1 MPRLTKGAGNRFGRV
16 MPAPLHDDDG
26 LIPPQF
32 TPKKGCCFKPIMAS
46 YKSPGAQGLMISPDR
61 MARVLRS
68 GVVAAALL
76 AWADGTAGVALS
88 QTSRAPVKPVTTARQ
103 PDQELDSVR
112 DEQRKSLETQQRLT
126 TENSAITDERRR
138 LNLSLIDSASKI
150 RATEERI
157 AAMEVRLREFDGN
170 EATIRKSLDG
180 RRTQIAEILAA
191 LQRIG
196 RRPPPAV
203 FVGAHDAT
211 ESLRTAMSLEAV
223 LPQMKS
229 EANKLQTELAELA
242 HVKAAKATEH
252 DQLTGELAGLARMQR
267 DMEALIEERR
277 AKQAEVEQAIAK
289 ERERAAMLSRQ
300 VDNLKDLIGK
310 LEPAAA
316 ETPKKPGRDSK
327 SQKVN
332 LAALNDPSR
341 MSPAVAFVSAKGRL
355 TLPVNGTKIRDFGTP
370 DGTGSNDKGISIS
383 TRAGA
388 QVTAPCD
395 GWVVYA
401 APYRS
406 YGQLLILNVGGG
418 YYVVLAGMER
428 ITVDPGQFVLTGEPV
443 AVMGSGTHIASA
455 SAPGSSSVIGSPQPV
470 LYIEFRKEGTPIDSS
485 PWWAATVNEKVG
497 G

>member
-1 MPRLTKGAGNRFGRV
+1 
-16 MPAPLHDDDG
+16 
-26 LIPPQF
+26 
-32 TPKKGCCFKPIMAS
+32 
-46 YKSPGAQGLMISPDR
+46 MISPDR
-61 MARVLRS
+61 MAQVFRNGVFRSSVLRS
-68 GVVAAALL
+68 GAVAAALL
-76 AWADGTAGVALS
+76 AWADGTAGVALAQS
-88 QTSRAPVKPVTTARQ
+88 PRAQAKPVTAARQ
-103 PDQELDSVR
+103 PETVRPDQELDSVR
-112 DEQRKSLETQQRLT
+112 DEQRKSLETQQRLS
-126 TENSAITDERRR
+126 TENTAIADERRR

-157 AAMEVRLREFDGN
+157 AAMEIRLHEFDDS
-170 EATIRKSLDG
+170 EANIRKSLDG

-196 RRPPPAV
+196 RRPPLTL

-223 LPQMKS
+223 LPQMRS
-229 EANKLQTELAELA
+229 EANKLQAELADLA

-252 DQLTGELAGLARMQR
+252 DQMTAELAGLARMQKN
-267 DMEALIEERR
+267 METLIDERQ

-289 ERERAAMLSRQ
+289 ERERAAQLSRQ

-310 LEPAAA
+310 LEPATDGANLNG
-316 ETPKKPGRDSK
+316 TNSKRQPKG
-327 SQKVN
+327 QKAN
-332 LAALNDPSR
+332 PFSALNDPSR
-341 MSPAVAFVSAKGRL
+341 MGPAVAFVSAKGRL

-383 TRAGA
+383 TRLGA

-418 YYVVLAGMER
+418 YHVLLAGMER

-455 SAPGSSSVIGSPQPV
+455 SAPGSSSVIGSSQPV
-470 LYIEFRKEGTPIDSS
+470 LYIEFRKDGTPIDSS

>member
-1 MPRLTKGAGNRFGRV
+1 MQT
-16 MPAPLHDDDG
+16 
-26 LIPPQF
+26 
-32 TPKKGCCFKPIMAS
+32 MAS
-46 YKSPGAQGLMISPDR
+46 HNRREPQGPMTSPDR
-61 MARVLRS
+61 MAQVLRS

-76 AWADGTAGVALS
+76 AWTNGTAGVALAQS
-88 QTSRAPVKPVTTARQ
+88 SRVPAKPATTARQ

-126 TENSAITDERRR
+126 TENSAIADERRR
-138 LNLSLIDSASKI
+138 LNLSMIDSASKI
-150 RATEERI
+150 RATEDRI
-157 AAMEVRLREFDGN
+157 AAMEVRLH
-170 EATIRKSLDG
+170 EADDSEANIRKSLDG

-203 FVGAHDAT
+203 FVRAHDAT
-211 ESLRTAMSLEAV
+211 ESLRTALSLEAV
-223 LPQMKS
+223 LPQIKS
-229 EANKLQTELAELA
+229 EANKLQAELADLA

-252 DQLTGELAGLARMQR
+252 DQLTGELAGLARMQKN
-267 DMEALIEERR
+267 MEALVEERQ
-277 AKQAEVEQAIAK
+277 AKQTEVEQAIAK

-300 VDNLKDLIGK
+300 YDNLKDLIGK
-310 LEPAAA
+310 LEPAVEA
-316 ETPKKPGRDSK
+316 PKKSGRDSK
-327 SQKVN
+327 GQKAN

-341 MSPAVAFVSAKGRL
+341 MGPAVAFVSAKGRL
-355 TLPVNGTKIRDFGTP
+355 TLPVSGNKIRDFGTP

-418 YYVVLAGMER
+418 YHVLLAGMER

-443 AVMGSGTHIASA
+443 AVMGSGIHIASA
-455 SAPGSSSVIGSPQPV
+455 SAPGSSSAIGSPQPV
-470 LYIEFRKEGTPIDSS
+470 LYIEFRKDGTPIDSS

>member
-1 MPRLTKGAGNRFGRV
+1 
-16 MPAPLHDDDG
+16 
-26 LIPPQF
+26 
-32 TPKKGCCFKPIMAS
+32 MAF

-61 MARVLRS
+61 MAQVLRNDVFRSNVLRS

-76 AWADGTAGVALS
+76 AWADGTAGVALAQS
-88 QTSRAPVKPVTTARQ
+88 PRAQAKPVTVRQ

-126 TENSAITDERRR
+126 TENSAIADERRR

-157 AAMEVRLREFDGN
+157 AAMEIRLHEFGDN
-170 EATIRKSLDG
+170 EADIRKSLDG

-196 RRPPPAV
+196 RRPPPTI

-223 LPQMKS
+223 LPQMRS
-229 EANKLQTELAELA
+229 EANKLQTELADLA
-242 HVKAAKATEH
+242 RVKAAKATEH
-252 DQLTGELAGLARMQR
+252 DQMTAELAGLARMQKN
-267 DMEALIEERR
+267 METLIDERQ
-277 AKQAEVEQAIAK
+277 AKQTEVEQAIAK
-289 ERERAAMLSRQ
+289 ERDRAAQLSRQ

-310 LEPAAA
+310 LEPTTDGANSNG
-316 ETPKKPGRDSK
+316 TNSKRQPKG
-327 SQKVN
+327 QKAN
-332 LAALNDPSR
+332 LSALNDPSR
-341 MSPAVAFVSAKGRL
+341 MGPAVAFVSAKGRL
-355 TLPVNGTKIRDFGTP
+355 TLPVSGTKIRDFGTP

-383 TRAGA
+383 TRLGA

-418 YYVVLAGMER
+418 YHVLLAGMER

-443 AVMGSGTHIASA
+443 AVMGSGTHVASA

-470 LYIEFRKEGTPIDSS
+470 LYIEFRKDGTPIDSS

>member
-1 MPRLTKGAGNRFGRV
+1 
-16 MPAPLHDDDG
+16 
-26 LIPPQF
+26 
-32 TPKKGCCFKPIMAS
+32 MAS
-46 YKSPGAQGLMISPDR
+46 YNSPGAQGLMKSPDG
-61 MARVLRS
+61 MAQVLRS

-76 AWADGTAGVALS
+76 AWADGAAGVALA
-88 QTSRAPVKPVTTARQ
+88 QTSRAPAKPVTTARQ

-126 TENSAITDERRR
+126 TENSAIADERRR

-150 RATEERI
+150 RATEDRI
-157 AAMEVRLREFDGN
+157 AAMEVRLREFDDS
-170 EATIRKSLDG
+170 EANIRKSLDG
-180 RRTQIAEILAA
+180 RRTQISEILAA

-229 EANKLQTELAELA
+229 EANKLQAELADLA

-252 DQLTGELAGLARMQR
+252 DQLTAELAGLARMQKN
-267 DMEALIEERR
+267 METLIEERQ
-277 AKQAEVEQAIAK
+277 AKQTEVEQAIAK

-310 LEPAAA
+310 LEPAA
-316 ETPKKPGRDSK
+316 ETPKKSGRDSK
-327 SQKVN
+327 GQKAT

-341 MSPAVAFVSAKGRL
+341 MGPAVAFVSAKGRL

-383 TRAGA
+383 TRPGA

-418 YYVVLAGMER
+418 YHVLLAGMER

-455 SAPGSSSVIGSPQPV
+455 SAPGSTSVIGSPQPV
-470 LYIEFRKEGTPIDSS
+470 LYIEFRKDGTPIDSS

>member
-1 MPRLTKGAGNRFGRV
+1 M
-16 MPAPLHDDDG
+16 
-26 LIPPQF
+26 
-32 TPKKGCCFKPIMAS
+32 
-46 YKSPGAQGLMISPDR
+46 
-61 MARVLRS
+61 
-68 GVVAAALL
+68 AAAVL
-76 AWADGTAGVALS
+76 AAAGMSAQSALAQS
-88 QTSRAPVKPVTTARQ
+88 TRGPVKPFTTGRQ

-112 DEQRKSLETQQRLT
+112 DEQRKSLEAQQRLT
-126 TENSAITDERRR
+126 TENSALADERRR
-138 LNLSLIDSASKI
+138 LNQALIDSASKI
-150 RATEERI
+150 RATEDRI
-157 AAMEVRLREFDGN
+157 AAMEDRLREFDGSEGN
-170 EATIRKSLDG
+170 IRKSLDS

-203 FVGAHDAT
+203 FAGARDAT

-223 LPQMKS
+223 LPEMRS
-229 EANKLQTELAELA
+229 EANKLQTELSELA
-242 HVKAAKATEH
+242 RVKVAKATERN
-252 DQLTGELAGLARMQR
+252 QLTAELADLARMQKS
-267 DMEALIEERR
+267 MESLIEERR
-277 AKQAEVEQAIAK
+277 AKQAEVEQAIAR
-289 ERERAAMLSRQ
+289 ERERATMLSRQ

-310 LEPAAA
+310 LEPGSDAQKRP
-316 ETPKKPGRDSK
+316 TKKAS
-327 SQKVN
+327 

-341 MSPAVAFVSAKGRL
+341 MGPAIAFVSAKGRL
-355 TLPVNGTKIRDFGTP
+355 SLPVNGTKVKDFGTP
-370 DGTGSNDKGISIS
+370 DGAGSNEKGISIS

-418 YYVVLAGMER
+418 YHVLLAGMER

-443 AVMGSGTHIASA
+443 AMMGSGTQVASA
-455 SAPGSSSVIGSPQPV
+455 AAPGSSSVIGSSQPV
-470 LYIEFRKEGTPIDSS
+470 LYIEFRKDGTPIDSS

>member
-1 MPRLTKGAGNRFGRV
+1 MK
-16 MPAPLHDDDG
+16 
-26 LIPPQF
+26 
-32 TPKKGCCFKPIMAS
+32 
-46 YKSPGAQGLMISPDR
+46 SPDR
-61 MARVLRS
+61 MAQFLRS

-76 AWADGTAGVALS
+76 AWADATTGVALA
-88 QTSRAPVKPVTTARQ
+88 QYSRAPAKPAATARP

-126 TENSAITDERRR
+126 TENSAIADERRR
-138 LNLSLIDSASKI
+138 LGQSLIDSASKI
-150 RATEERI
+150 RATEDRI
-157 AAMEVRLREFDGN
+157 ATMEVRLREFDDN
-170 EATIRKSLDG
+170 EANIRKSFDG

-203 FVGAHDAT
+203 FAGAHDAN

-223 LPQMKS
+223 LPQMRS
-229 EANKLQTELAELA
+229 ETNKLQAELADLA

-252 DQLTGELAGLARMQR
+252 DQLTAELAGLAQMKSN
-267 DMEALIEERR
+267 METLIEERQ
-277 AKQAEVEQAIAK
+277 AKQTEVEQAIAK

-310 LEPAAA
+310 LEPAA
-316 ETPKKPGRDSK
+316 ENTNTTKKSGRDSK
-327 SQKVN
+327 SQKAN

-341 MSPAVAFVSAKGRL
+341 MGPAVAFVSAKGRL

-383 TRAGA
+383 TRPGA

-418 YYVVLAGMER
+418 YHVLLAGMER

-443 AVMGSGTHIASA
+443 AVMGSGTRIASA

-470 LYIEFRKEGTPIDSS
+470 LYIEFRKDGTPIDSS

>member
-1 MPRLTKGAGNRFGRV
+1 
-16 MPAPLHDDDG
+16 
-26 LIPPQF
+26 
-32 TPKKGCCFKPIMAS
+32 
-46 YKSPGAQGLMISPDR
+46 MISPDR
-61 MARVLRS
+61 MAQVLRS
-68 GVVAAALL
+68 SAVAAALL
-76 AWADGTAGVALS
+76 AWTDGTAGVALAQS
-88 QTSRAPVKPVTTARQ
+88 ARVPAKSVTTARQ

-126 TENSAITDERRR
+126 TENSAIADERRR

-150 RATEERI
+150 RATEDRI
-157 AAMEVRLREFDGN
+157 AAMEVRLREFDDG
-170 EATIRKSLDG
+170 EANIRKSLDG

-203 FVGAHDAT
+203 FVGAHDAA

-223 LPQMKS
+223 LPQMQS
-229 EANKLQTELAELA
+229 ETKKLQVELTDLA

-252 DQLTGELAGLARMQR
+252 DQLTGELAGLARMQKN
-267 DMEALIEERR
+267 MEALIEERR
-277 AKQAEVEQAIAK
+277 SKQVEVEQAIAK
-289 ERERAAMLSRQ
+289 ERERAAMLSKQ

-310 LEPAAA
+310 LEPAAEA
-316 ETPKKPGRDSK
+316 PKKSGRDSK
-327 SQKVN
+327 SQKAN

-341 MSPAVAFVSAKGRL
+341 MGPAVAFVSAKGRL
-355 TLPVNGTKIRDFGTP
+355 TLPVNGTKVRDFGTP

-383 TRAGA
+383 TRSGA

-418 YYVVLAGMER
+418 YHVLLAGMER

-455 SAPGSSSVIGSPQPV
+455 SAPGSSSMIGSPQPV
-470 LYIEFRKEGTPIDSS
+470 LYIEFRKDGTPIDSS